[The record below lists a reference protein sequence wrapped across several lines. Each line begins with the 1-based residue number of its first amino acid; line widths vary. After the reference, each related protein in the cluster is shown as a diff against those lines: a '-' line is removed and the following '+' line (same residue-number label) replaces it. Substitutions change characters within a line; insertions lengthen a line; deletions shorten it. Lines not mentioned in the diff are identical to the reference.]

1 MIFYL
6 VCIAILVEFLVT
18 LGWLSVI
25 FGLIGMAIAVP
36 LFRTRRQSWWRL
48 PLSAAALAGSLTAI
62 YSFGVVTAFLT
73 CALVFGV
80 VSCAWVAGHST
91 PERSHRTRR

>member
-18 LGWLSVI
+18 LGWLAVF
-25 FGLIGMAIAVP
+25 FGAVGIAIAVP
-36 LFRTRRQSWWRL
+36 LFRTRRRSWWRL
-48 PLSAAALAGSLTAI
+48 PLSAAALAGSLTAV
-62 YSFGVVTAFLT
+62 YSFWVVAALLT

-91 PERSHRTRR
+91 PERSGRTRR